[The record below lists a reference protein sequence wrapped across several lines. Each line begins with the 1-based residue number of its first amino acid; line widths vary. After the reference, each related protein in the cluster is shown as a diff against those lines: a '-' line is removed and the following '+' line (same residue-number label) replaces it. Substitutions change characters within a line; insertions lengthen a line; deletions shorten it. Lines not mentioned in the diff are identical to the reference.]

1 MANPKLTP
9 AKLTKALGRCAYK
22 YKVIPVEFGS
32 EIASAMWA
40 NLDLNH
46 LTQTNQAKL
55 SAACQA
61 NKDEGLGVVFLFSL
75 MNLQ

>member
-9 AKLTKALGRCAYK
+9 AKLLKALGMGVYK
-22 YKVIPVEFGS
+22 YKVIPVAFGS
-32 EIASAMWA
+32 EITSAMWA

-46 LTQTNQAKL
+46 LTRANQAKL

-61 NKDEGLGVVFLFSL
+61 NKDEGLEVMFLFSF